1 MSILQLNYWED
12 RYRQGGASGEG
23 SVGEVRAWKWKIID
37 SYVPN
42 LESVVDVGCGDLR
55 FWLGRKCK
63 DYVGID
69 VSNTILERNKSLHPD
84 WRFILASSDKFI
96 KSLKKECVFCFD
108 LLFHIM
114 NEDSFVKT
122 LHNICRYSSRYVLIH
137 TWKHNP
143 FSRPHAFRR
152 FLRNPSF
159 LTLKYVVFPS
169 NTDMKYQYFRLLTDY
184 DEIFQKYN
192 FQLLGEHE
200 NSNKEGC
207 MYVFEKKKA
216 SS

>member
-1 MSILQLNYWED
+1 MSIIQLNYWKD
-12 RYRQGGASGEG
+12 RYRQGGTSGNG
-23 SVGEVRAWKWKIID
+23 SVGDERAWKWKIID
-37 SYVPN
+37 RYIPN
-42 LESVVDVGCGDLR
+42 LESVVDVGCGDLS
-55 FWLGRKCK
+55 FWLGRKHK
-63 DYVGID
+63 DYVGVD
-69 VSNTILERNKSLHPD
+69 VSETILKRNESSHPE

-96 KSLKKECVFCFD
+96 NGLEKECVFCFD

-122 LHNICRYSSRYVLIH
+122 LHNICHYSSRYVLIH

-143 FSRPHAFRR
+143 FSRPYALRK
-152 FLRNPSF
+152 FLENPDF

-169 NTDMKYQYFRLLTDY
+169 NTDMKYQYFRLLNDY
-184 DEIFQKYN
+184 YDIFQKYS

-200 NSNKEGC
+200 NPNKEGC
-207 MYVFEKKKA
+207 MYVFKKMQA